1 MKTFYTEDIK
11 KTDRIGRLVE
21 NLYKKMPEIEAD
33 RAVLLT
39 ESYRKTEG
47 EPIIL
52 RRAKAFAH
60 ILENIPITIRDEE
73 LIVGSATQAPRGCQT
88 FPEYSF
94 EWLEAEFDTVET
106 RAADPFYISEQTK
119 AALREGHEYWKG
131 KTTSERATAYMAPEA
146 LAAIDHNIFTPGNYF
161 YNGIG
166 HVCVQYDKV
175 LKIGYRG
182 IITEAKEAL
191 AKLDFSDAEYIDR
204 VNFLEAVIESCEAVI
219 EYARRYSRLARELAG
234 KETNPERRRELEI
247 ISKNCARVPEFPAT
261 SFYEACQT
269 FWFIQLLLQVLT
281 YHKQQHLQFH
291 YKYRFCQHIV
301 FVIFQL
307 YQTRVC
313 YP

>member
-39 ESYRKTEG
+39 ESYRQTEG

-106 RAADPFYISEQTK
+106 RAADPFYISEQSK
-119 AALREGHEYWKG
+119 HVLRIPS
-131 KTTSERATAYMAPEA
+131 TFPSR
-146 LAAIDHNIFTPGNYF
+146 
-161 YNGIG
+161 
-166 HVCVQYDKV
+166 
-175 LKIGYRG
+175 R
-182 IITEAKEAL
+182 
-191 AKLDFSDAEYIDR
+191 KL
-204 VNFLEAVIESCEAVI
+204 L
-219 EYARRYSRLARELAG
+219 
-234 KETNPERRRELEI
+234 
-247 ISKNCARVPEFPAT
+247 
-261 SFYEACQT
+261 
-269 FWFIQLLLQVLT
+269 
-281 YHKQQHLQFH
+281 
-291 YKYRFCQHIV
+291 
-301 FVIFQL
+301 
-307 YQTRVC
+307 
-313 YP
+313 